1 MKFAFIFTLRYA
13 RAVDEV
19 CLHLH
24 PSLRSGKLFF
34 LKIMNI
40 KEIKKVDREIEEL
53 IKAETKQQED
63 SLNLIASENYPSKA
77 VKEALSSIFV
87 VKYAEGRPDKRYYGG
102 VGNIDKLETLVEE
115 RARKV
120 FGLSVK
126 KWAVNV
132 QPYSGSPAN
141 YAILRGLLKKG
152 EKIMSLPLSHGGHLT
167 HGAQVSLSGQDFK
180 VVNYFLSKDGFL
192 DYKAIRKLAKR
203 EKPKLIIC
211 GFTAYPRKVDFKRFS
226 QIAKSVRA
234 YLLADTSHITG
245 LIIGGVHPSPF
256 PSADAVMSTTHKSLR
271 GPRGAII
278 ICKREL
284 ENKIFPKVFP
294 GLQGGPHEH
303 TICAIGVALKEAMSP
318 KFKKYTRQIV
328 KNTKALAA
336 GLKKYNFNL
345 ISGGTDTHLILIDLT
360 NKNITGKKAQ
370 ELLEKVEIVV
380 NKNTIPYDSRSPY
393 NPSGI
398 RLGTPA
404 LTTRGMK
411 EKEMR
416 RIAFWINKVITDPKS
431 ITKIKKEVKRLC
443 QKFPIP

>member
-1 MKFAFIFTLRYA
+1 MDT
-13 RAVDEV
+13 
-19 CLHLH
+19 
-24 PSLRSGKLFF
+24 
-34 LKIMNI
+34 
-40 KEIKKVDREIEEL
+40 KEIKKKDPEIEEL
-53 IKAETKQQED
+53 IEAETKQQQD

-115 RARKV
+115 RVRKV
-120 FGLSVK
+120 FGLSSK

-152 EKIMSLPLSHGGHLT
+152 EKIMSLLFSHGGHLT
-167 HGAQVSLSGQDFK
+167 HGAPVSLSGQDFK
-180 VVNYFLSKDGFL
+180 VVNYFLGKDGFL
-192 DYKAIRKLAKR
+192 DYRAIRKLAKR
-203 EKPKLIIC
+203 ERPKLIIC
-211 GFTAYPRKVDFKRFS
+211 GFTAYSRKIDFKKFRE
-226 QIAKSVRA
+226 IASDIGA
-234 YLLADTSHITG
+234 YLIADISHIAG

-256 PSADAVMSTTHKSLR
+256 PLADVVMTTTHKSLR

-284 ENKIFPKVFP
+284 ENKIFQKVFP

-318 KFKKYTRQIV
+318 GFKKYARQIV
-328 KNTKALAA
+328 KNAKALAQE
-336 GLKKYNFNL
+336 LRKYSFQL
-345 ISGGTDTHLILIDLT
+345 ISGGTDNHLILIDLR

-380 NKNTIPYDSRSPY
+380 NKNTIPYDIRSPY

-398 RLGTPA
+398 RLGTAA

-416 RIAFWINKVITDPKS
+416 KIAFWINKVITDPKS
-431 ITKIKKEVKRLC
+431 ITKIKKEVKKLC
-443 QKFPIP
+443 QRFPIP